1 MRMFR
6 QLLAASL
13 LAWLAGCN
21 NSVPTS
27 PTNPPAPL
35 SYVVSGILS
44 ETVDGVSRPLA
55 GRQVRLYISG
65 TCGQPIPGDCRPET
79 GRQLLTHDNGRYTA
93 QVPKSWVFVSANVGE
108 LQPCVASAAVDKDTT
123 IDVQVV
129 PAGRSSTPPPTAS
142 PMITG
147 LVYETTPQ
155 GRNPLR
161 GVDVWL
167 EVGYEGYFVAGN
179 QTDDAGRFFLCRVN
193 GPFPV
198 NVPVLMYAFL
208 SGYQHQRVG
217 SILGTGAMFFE
228 IELRR

>member
-6 QLLAASL
+6 RLLAVSL

-21 NSVPTS
+21 NSMPTS
-27 PTNPPAPL
+27 PANPSPSTPL
-35 SYVVSGILS
+35 SYVVSGVVS

-55 GRQVRLYISG
+55 GRTVHLWISQPG
-65 TCGQPIPGDCRPET
+65 TGWAQSSTTD
-79 GRQLLTHDNGRYTA
+79 QNGRYTA
-93 QVPKSWVFVSANVGE
+93 QVPRARVFVSGWHPPDQE
-108 LQPCVASAAVDKDTT
+108 QPCLASAVVDKDTT
-123 IDVQVV
+123 IDLQFV
-129 PAGRSSTPPPTAS
+129 PAGRSLTPPPAAS

-161 GVDVWL
+161 DVY
-167 EVGYEGYFVAGN
+167 VGLDASIDVPVALT

-193 GPFPV
+193 APV
-198 NVPVLMYAFL
+198 VL
-208 SGYQHQRVG
+208 SVGVDPNRHQPWSQ
-217 SILGTGAMFFE
+217 SIPGNGDMFFE